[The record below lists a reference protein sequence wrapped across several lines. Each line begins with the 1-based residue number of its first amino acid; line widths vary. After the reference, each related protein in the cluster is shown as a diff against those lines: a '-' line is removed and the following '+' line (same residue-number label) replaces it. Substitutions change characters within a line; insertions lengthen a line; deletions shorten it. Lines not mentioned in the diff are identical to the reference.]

1 MSTNPSTLFLEEKKG
16 QHVYHNVWGGDDLH
30 IGIYRPKSLSLFEA
44 NRKTTER
51 MIRLLPKIKR
61 ASRVLVIQSGF
72 GGAARFIAETYKC
85 KVWCLNDDE
94 KQNEYNERRIEE
106 VGLSKSVKVA
116 KGFVEYM
123 PYDPDYFDFV
133 IGQDAL
139 SLTGKKRETFRAIHR
154 VLKPEGRLIISALMR
169 SESCEDDESEK
180 LIKQLPLEE
189 LITEEQYGSDAKRG
203 FLQQIY
209 SIELSDQLVHH
220 YTKVLYT
227 LQANKEKLV
236 EQSSERFVQDRIK
249 TYKTFIRLAED
260 GCLDWGILMFQ
271 KMNG

>member
-1 MSTNPSTLFLEEKKG
+1 MSNNPNPLFVEEKKG
-16 QHVYHNVWGGDDLH
+16 QHIYHNVWGGDDLH
-30 IGIYRPKSLSLFEA
+30 IGIYRPKSLSLYEA

-51 MIRLLPKIKR
+51 MLRLLPRIKR
-61 ASRVLVIQSGF
+61 ASKILVVQSGF
-72 GGAARFIAETYKC
+72 GGAARFIAEEYKC

-94 KQNEYNERRIEE
+94 KQNEYNLRKIEE
-106 VGLSKSVKVA
+106 AELSKKVKVD

-133 IGQDAL
+133 IAQDAF

-169 SESCEDDESEK
+169 SEECKSAESEK
-180 LIKQLPLEE
+180 LIKSLPLEE
-189 LITEEQYGSDAKRG
+189 LISEEQYGTDAKRG

-209 SIELSDQLVHH
+209 SVELSDQLVHH

-227 LQANKEKLV
+227 LEANKEKLV
-236 EQSSERFVQDRIK
+236 EQSSKRFVNDRIK
-249 TYKTFIRLAED
+249 TYRNFITLAQD

>member
-1 MSTNPSTLFLEEKKG
+1 MSDNPNPLFVEEKKG
-16 QHVYHNVWGGDDLH
+16 QHIYHNVWGGDDLH
-30 IGIYRPKSLSLFEA
+30 IGIYRPKDLSLYEA

-51 MIRLLPKIKR
+51 MLRLLPRIKR
-61 ASRVLVIQSGF
+61 ASKILVVQSGF
-72 GGAARFIAETYKC
+72 GGAARFIAEEYKC

-94 KQNEYNERRIEE
+94 KQNEYNLRKIEE
-106 VGLSKSVKVA
+106 IELSKKVKVD

-123 PYDPDYFDFV
+123 PYDPDFFDFV
-133 IGQDAL
+133 IAQDAF
-139 SLTGKKRETFRAIHR
+139 SLTGKKKETFRAIHR

-169 SESCEDDESEK
+169 NESCGTDDAEK
-180 LIKQLPLEE
+180 LINKLPLEE
-189 LITEEQYGSDAKRG
+189 LITEEQYGNDAKRG

-209 SIELSDQLVHH
+209 SIELSDQLVTH

-236 EQSSERFVQDRIK
+236 EQSSKRFVADRIK
-249 TYKTFIRLAED
+249 TYKNFITLAED

>member
-1 MSTNPSTLFLEEKKG
+1 MSTNPNPLFLEEKKG
-16 QHVYHNVWGGDDLH
+16 QHIYHNVWGGDDLH
-30 IGIYRPKSLSLFEA
+30 IGIYRPKTLSLFEA

-51 MIRLLPKIKR
+51 MLRLLPRIKR
-61 ASRVLVIQSGF
+61 ASKILVVQSGF
-72 GGAARFIAETYKC
+72 GGAARFIAEEYKC

-94 KQNEYNERRIEE
+94 KQNEYNERKIEE
-106 VGLSKSVKVA
+106 LELSKKVKVE

-133 IGQDAL
+133 IAQDAF
-139 SLTGKKRETFRAIHR
+139 SLTGKKKETFRAIHR

-169 SESCEDDESEK
+169 NDDCGSAKSEK
-180 LIKQLPLEE
+180 LIKSLPLEE
-189 LITEEQYGSDAKRG
+189 LITEEQYAYDAKRG

-209 SIELSDQLVHH
+209 SVELSDQLVHH
-220 YTKVLYT
+220 YTKVLET
-227 LQANKEKLV
+227 LEANKDALV
-236 EQSSERFVQDRIK
+236 KQSSARFVNDRIK
-249 TYKTFIRLAED
+249 TYKSFITLAED

>member
-1 MSTNPSTLFLEEKKG
+1 MPTKTNKLFLEEKKV
-16 QHVYHNVWGGDDLH
+16 QHIYHNVWGGDDLH

-51 MIRLLPKIKR
+51 MLRLLPRIKR
-61 ASRVLVIQSGF
+61 STKILVIQSGF
-72 GGAARFIAETYKC
+72 GGAARFIAQEYNC
-85 KVWCLNDDE
+85 KVWCINDDE
-94 KQNEYNERRIEE
+94 AQNEYNERKVEE
-106 VGLSKSVKVA
+106 LDLSKKVKIE

-123 PYDPDYFDFV
+123 PYEPDYFDFV
-133 IGQDAL
+133 IAQDAL

-169 SESCEDDESEK
+169 SETCEEPGAEK
-180 LIKQLPLEE
+180 LIKQLPVEE
-189 LITEEQYGSDAKRG
+189 LITEEQYGTDAKRG

-227 LQANKEKLV
+227 LEANKEKLV
-236 EQSSERFVQDRIK
+236 EQSSDRFVQQRIK